1 LGIFPR
7 LKGQSMEV
15 YCKDVEKIF
24 RDYPGNEVVDL
35 LWINLDFWYVNLSNV
50 LGEFWEF
57 STRLLLP

>member
-1 LGIFPR
+1 
-7 LKGQSMEV
+7 MEV